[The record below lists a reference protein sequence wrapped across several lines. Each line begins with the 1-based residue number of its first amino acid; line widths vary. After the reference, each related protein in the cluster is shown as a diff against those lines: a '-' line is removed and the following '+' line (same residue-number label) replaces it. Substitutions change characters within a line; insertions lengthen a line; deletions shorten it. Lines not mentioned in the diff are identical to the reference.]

1 MKVFLLKDIQNV
13 GVANEIVKVSEGYAT
28 NFLFPKKLA
37 VKITSENESFYLTKV
52 KVVEHRKEVIT

>member
-28 NFLFPKKLA
+28 NFYFQK
-37 VKITSENESFYLTKV
+37 N
-52 KVVEHRKEVIT
+52 